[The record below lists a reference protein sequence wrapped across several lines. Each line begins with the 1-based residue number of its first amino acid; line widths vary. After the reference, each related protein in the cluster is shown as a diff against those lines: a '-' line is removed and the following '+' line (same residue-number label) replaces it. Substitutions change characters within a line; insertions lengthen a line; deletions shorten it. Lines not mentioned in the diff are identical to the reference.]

1 MNYFVS
7 HNNICIYERLI
18 AYLVPCQRCLQGG
31 PWIGSLHL
39 KPADLSVSSSSTANR
54 VMVVAIARNNGEEKC
69 HEFNFKSL
77 NVILLK
83 YITYKLC
90 YFI

>member
-1 MNYFVS
+1 M
-7 HNNICIYERLI
+7 
-18 AYLVPCQRCLQGG
+18 VPCQRCLQGG

-54 VMVVAIARNNGEEKC
+54 VILAIARNSGEEKC
-69 HEFNFKSL
+69 HKVNFKSL

-83 YITYKLC
+83 YITYMLC